1 MISPTHPNLSK
12 NTNHSAV
19 RWVIVWALSTL
30 TIEVRMNAH
39 AVAQSLQPLHAVA
52 SALQVRAL
60 RDANASADVITAAL
74 KRVRD
79 EVFTYRHTAEAL
91 VAKVDRSPRLCAG
104 VLALLANRMA
114 YSRVDYDL
122 FDEIVDKDFVAQAT
136 HYINAQMATVLGI
149 LPEYEIVE
157 VFEMVHAYESIDDAN
172 FYLTHC
178 ESVTQLDALRAKA
191 HLPITQ
197 NAVLSAIAGVTLA
210 ALIPSAV
217 LVSPLL
223 SVPLG
228 LAGVVSGLVYRAAQ
242 QRHHERINRLAL
254 LCPDVNRVRTLQSR
268 FHTKEIARRELEN
281 HKRTV
286 KAFFGDMS
294 PTSHLSGIF
303 AVIQM
308 HISVE

>member
-1 MISPTHPNLSK
+1 
-12 NTNHSAV
+12 
-19 RWVIVWALSTL
+19 
-30 TIEVRMNAH
+30 MNAH
-39 AVAQSLQPLHAVA
+39 AVAQSLQPLRDVA
-52 SALQVRAL
+52 TALQVRAL
-60 RDANASADVITAAL
+60 RDSNASAEKTAAVL

-104 VLALLANRMA
+104 VLALLANRVA

-122 FDEIVDKDFVAQAT
+122 FDEIVDKEFMAQAST
-136 HYINAQMATVLGI
+136 YISAQMAKVIGI

-178 ESVTQLDALRAKA
+178 DTITKLDSLLAAAQTPIAQKSIYLAIAALTLAG
-191 HLPITQ
+191 LIPT
-197 NAVLSAIAGVTLA
+197 AVLISPLLAIPWAIAGVVA
-210 ALIPSAV
+210 W
-217 LVSPLL
+217 
-223 SVPLG
+223 
-228 LAGVVSGLVYRAAQ
+228 LVYRAAQ
-242 QRHHERINRLAL
+242 QRHADTIKRTTAL
-254 LCPDVNRVRTLQSR
+254 CADSNRVRFLQAR
-268 FHTKEIARRELEN
+268 FHTKELAKRELES

-294 PTSHLSGIF
+294 PSSHLSGIF

-308 HISVE
+308 HINIE

>member
-1 MISPTHPNLSK
+1 
-12 NTNHSAV
+12 
-19 RWVIVWALSTL
+19 
-30 TIEVRMNAH
+30 MNAH
-39 AVAQSLQPLHAVA
+39 AVAQSLQPLRDVA
-52 SALQVRAL
+52 SALHVRAL
-60 RDANASADVITAAL
+60 RDSDASAEVIATAL

-104 VLALLANRMA
+104 VLVLLANRMA
-114 YSRVDYDL
+114 HSRVDYDL
-122 FDEIVDKDFVAQAT
+122 FDEIVDKEFMAQAST
-136 HYINAQMATVLGI
+136 YISAQMAKVIGI

-178 ESVTQLDALRAKA
+178 ETIAQLDPLQAAA
-191 HLPITQ
+191 HTIAQKSIYLAIT
-197 NAVLSAIAGVTLA
+197 GVTLA
-210 ALIPSAV
+210 ALIPSAL
-217 LVSPLL
+217 LVSPVLAI
-223 SVPLG
+223 PCAI
-228 LAGVVSGLVYRAAQ
+228 AGVVAGFVYRAAQ
-242 QRHHERINRLAL
+242 RRHAERVKRTAAL
-254 LCPDVNRVRTLQSR
+254 CADSNRVRCLQAR
-268 FHTKEIARRELEN
+268 FRTKELAKRELES

-308 HISVE
+308 HINIE